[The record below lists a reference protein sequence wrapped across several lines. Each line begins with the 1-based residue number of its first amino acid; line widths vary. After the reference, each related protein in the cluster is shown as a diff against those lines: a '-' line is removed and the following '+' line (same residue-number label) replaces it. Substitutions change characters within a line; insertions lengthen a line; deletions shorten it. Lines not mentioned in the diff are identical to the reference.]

1 MIITDLMLT
10 KDSSDLTKQVNEL
23 FVRVYGI
30 EGYTPLEF
38 VKNELTV
45 EKFLQSNARVIL
57 SIDAE
62 SNVVLGAIIYLG
74 PKNEIRSDAKG
85 AEAEFRMLAVDIN

>member
-10 KDSSDLTKQVNEL
+10 KDSSNLTKQVNEL
-23 FVRVYGI
+23 FVRVYGL
-30 EGYTPLEF
+30 EGYAPLEF

-62 SNVVLGAIIYLG
+62 SNVVLGAVIDLSPKMKLG
-74 PKNEIRSDAKG
+74 Q
-85 AEAEFRMLAVDIN
+85 MLKDQKLNFECWQ